1 MTQTTQAIRSSCE
14 SLSAVLRWLI
24 LIGLPSITFRLI
36 PLPSIRCRCCYY
48 CSARL
53 RGVEVAPSAEAARVL
68 AAALPRSSLTSPEA
82 VASALSAPAGGASA
96 MAEATRRVAAA
107 ADSVALRDTGLPVV
121 AGFSRR

>member
-1 MTQTTQAIRSSCE
+1 MRHVVVDPKKLQAIVDHAEESYLDVDRSLLNVSRDDPDDPGNQE
-14 SLSAVLRWLI
+14 LV
-24 LIGLPSITFRLI
+24 
-36 PLPSIRCRCCYY
+36 
-48 CSARL
+48 ARL